1 MVSFVRRHLF
11 VKSASLCVKEVHEIL
26 LRGYKSE
33 VIFRNTVGHKSLG
46 TPCTCH
52 HLHHLNTEL

>member
-11 VKSASLCVKEVHEIL
+11 VNSASLCVKEVYEIL

-33 VIFRNTVGHKSLG
+33 VIFRNITFSSG
-46 TPCTCH
+46 
-52 HLHHLNTEL
+52 